1 MNRFLIACLTC
12 PIAAASLLVT
22 ATPAEACTRCL
33 KVFAD
38 GTVVVGRSMDWVEDP
53 GSELWIYPR
62 GIKRQGNAGP
72 GSLEWTATYGS
83 VGVSFYGVATA
94 CGMNEK
100 GLVANLLYL
109 AESDYGKPVAGRP
122 NLSIAGWAQYALDS
136 YATVAEA
143 VAALEKE
150 PFTILA
156 PVLPNGDPGVG
167 HLAISD
173 PSGDSAIFEYIDGHL
188 KIHHGRRYTVM
199 TNSPPFDDQL
209 ALDAYWREIG
219 GHVMLPGTIRASDRF
234 VRTSFYIGAIPG
246 ERSGSEAIAS
256 VFSVIRNAS
265 APLGITTPGEPN
277 AASTIWR
284 TVYDQKE
291 HIVYFDS
298 ATSPTVFW
306 VPLEKVDFTAG
317 AGVKRLSL
325 KGARPTAATPQG
337 RSARPRPS
345 SFSRPRPGDKPALR
359 GRGDRGGPA
368 VGWHDWPVSPE
379 ISSGA

>member
-1 MNRFLIACLTC
+1 
-12 PIAAASLLVT
+12 
-22 ATPAEACTRCL
+22 
-33 KVFAD
+33 
-38 GTVVVGRSMDWVEDP
+38 
-53 GSELWIYPR
+53 
-62 GIKRQGNAGP
+62 
-72 GSLEWTATYGS
+72 
-83 VGVSFYGVATA
+83 
-94 CGMNEK
+94 MNEK

-219 GHVMLPGTIRASDRF
+219 GDVMLPGTIRASDRF
-234 VRTSFYIGAIPG
+234 VRTSFYIGAIPE

-265 APLGITTPGEPN
+265 APLGISTPGEPN
-277 AASTIWR
+277 VASTIWR

-291 HIVYFDS
+291 RVLYFDS

-306 VPLEKVDFTAG
+306 VPLEKVDFKAG
-317 AGVKRLSL
+317 APVKRLPL
-325 KGARPTAATPQG
+325 KGGEVYSGDASGSFQPAAAFQFLQ
-337 RSARPRPS
+337 A
-345 SFSRPRPGDKPALR
+345 KP
-359 GRGDRGGPA
+359 
-368 VGWHDWPVSPE
+368 E
-379 ISSGA
+379 